1 MSFNNIVAIDFT
13 VDGEDSAN
21 ILYVRIMHEKQITE
35 SGFLQDFENARKQF
49 QSERDSGIVN
59 DEELLNILSEDFGYS
74 CEVICPDIE
83 IKV

>member
-21 ILYVRIMHEKQITE
+21 ILYVRIMHEKQITG
-35 SGFLQDFENARKQF
+35 SGFRQDFENARKQF
-49 QSERDSGIVN
+49 QKERDSGIVN

>member
-13 VDGEDSAN
+13 VDGEDNAN
-21 ILYVRIMHEKQITE
+21 ILYVRIMHEKQITMT
-35 SGFLQDFENARKQF
+35 GFRTDFENARKKF
-49 QSERDSGIVN
+49 QSERDNGIAN